1 MLFTRWI
8 SYADI
13 LMLKRVEEMVE
24 LYYNSAQFTHTL
36 PVLERCFLSPFEMY
50 RALADF
56 YDRRGLF
63 RQSPSRMYR
72 YQALLEFALQAAPEK
87 EELLRQLLT
96 LDLYLRENAKSRPD
110 FAPPF
115 RQEEE
120 AKEKISR
127 FYREEEKN
135 PRVLTEYV
143 QAGYDSRQMARMTHV
158 ECFSPVSYTH
168 LDVYKRQV

>member
-13 LMLKRVEEMVE
+13 LTLKRVEEMVE

-36 PVLERCFLSPFEMY
+36 PVLERCFSSPFEMY
-50 RALADF
+50 RELADF

-87 EELLRQLLT
+87 EELWRQLLT
-96 LDLYLRENAKSRPD
+96 LDL
-110 FAPPF
+110 
-115 RQEEE
+115 
-120 AKEKISR
+120 
-127 FYREEEKN
+127 
-135 PRVLTEYV
+135 
-143 QAGYDSRQMARMTHV
+143 
-158 ECFSPVSYTH
+158 
-168 LDVYKRQV
+168 